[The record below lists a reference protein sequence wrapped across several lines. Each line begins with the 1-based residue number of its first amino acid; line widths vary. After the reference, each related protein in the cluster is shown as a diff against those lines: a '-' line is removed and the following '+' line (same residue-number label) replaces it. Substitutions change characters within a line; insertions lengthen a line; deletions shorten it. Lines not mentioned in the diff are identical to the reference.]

1 MACLALVPIML
12 VCISKPGGPSGS
24 MASVHT
30 AGIAYEDRLFLHHMA
45 AMTVSS
51 ARVDGMLVVETSTHR
66 VAFDNLIA
74 HCGTKSQRFE
84 RFGVCSAWK
93 EVMKTEGVN
102 ATSVVEYYFTDRVDW
117 RMRRRSMPMSSE
129 TLAYIL

>member
-1 MACLALVPIML
+1 MSCTRFQNAGLHFEA
-12 VCISKPGGPSGS
+12 GGSSGS

-30 AGIAYEDRLFLHHMA
+30 AGIAYEDCLFLNHMA

-51 ARVDGMLVVETSTHR
+51 ARVDGMLVIETSTHR

-74 HCGTKSQRFE
+74 HRGTESLRFE

-93 EVMKTEGVN
+93 EVLRTEGVN
-102 ATSVVEYYFTDRVDW
+102 ATSVAEYYLTNRVN
-117 RMRRRSMPMSSE
+117 
-129 TLAYIL
+129 